1 MKTNNH
7 TWLTSFMRTTL
18 KGHFSDKNVMQG
30 LFTWTFKVLREIF
43 TKNFVRE
50 MRFRTK
56 SDVFRT
62 NSDKIL
68 SEKPFSH
75 FSFHESEWKLT
86 GLGIEVSH
94 FCCFWTA
101 CLTIL
106 SENFHFRTK
115 SRTKMDK
122 LSKVFSLKTFGH
134 GRTFRPTGADA
145 PGGFFAGWV
154 ANAPPRNPWFWL
166 WKRQFCLAEKYYR
179 KRG

>member
-1 MKTNNH
+1 
-7 TWLTSFMRTTL
+7 
-18 KGHFSDKNVMQG
+18 MQT
-30 LFTWTFKVLREIF
+30 LFTWTLKVIREFF

-50 MRFRTK
+50 FGFRTK

-62 NSDKIL
+62 FSDKIL
-68 SEKPFSH
+68 SETTFSH

-86 GLGIEVSH
+86 GLGFTPSH

-101 CLTIL
+101 CLRIL
-106 SENFHFRTK
+106 SENLDFRTK

-122 LSKVFSLKTFGH
+122 RFEEFSLKTFGH
-134 GRTFRPTGADA
+134 SRTFWPAGTNV

-154 ANAPPRNPWFWL
+154 AHAPPRNPWFRL
-166 WKRQFCLAEKYYR
+166 WKRQFCLVEKINR

>member
-1 MKTNNH
+1 
-7 TWLTSFMRTTL
+7 MRVRL
-18 KGHFSDKNVMQG
+18 KGHFSDKNFMQD
-30 LFTWTFKVLREIF
+30 LFTWCFKVIREIF

-50 MRFRTK
+50 IPFRTK

-68 SEKPFSH
+68 SENAFSH

-86 GLGIEVSH
+86 GIGIEASH
-94 FCCFWTA
+94 FCCFWTV
-101 CLTIL
+101 CLKIL
-106 SENFHFRTK
+106 SENLDFRTK

-122 LSKVFSLKTFGH
+122 RFRGISLKTFGH
-134 GRTFRPTGADA
+134 SRTFWPAGADA

-166 WKRQFCLAEKYYR
+166 WKRQFLSWWKNQ
-179 KRG
+179 

>member
-1 MKTNNH
+1 
-7 TWLTSFMRTTL
+7 MRVRL
-18 KGHFSDKNVMQG
+18 KGHFSDKNFIHH
-30 LFTWTFKVLREIF
+30 LFTWTLKVIREIF

-50 MRFRTK
+50 MRLRTK

-68 SEKPFSH
+68 SEKTFSNL
-75 FSFHESEWKLT
+75 SFHESEWKLT

-101 CLTIL
+101 CLRIL
-106 SENFHFRTK
+106 SENLDFRTK

-122 LSKVFSLKTFGH
+122 LSEGVSLKTFGH
-134 GRTFRPTGADA
+134 VRTFWPAGTNV

-154 ANAPPRNPWFWL
+154 AHAPPRNPWFWL
-166 WKRQFCLAEKYYR
+166 WKRQFLSWWKNQ
-179 KRG
+179 